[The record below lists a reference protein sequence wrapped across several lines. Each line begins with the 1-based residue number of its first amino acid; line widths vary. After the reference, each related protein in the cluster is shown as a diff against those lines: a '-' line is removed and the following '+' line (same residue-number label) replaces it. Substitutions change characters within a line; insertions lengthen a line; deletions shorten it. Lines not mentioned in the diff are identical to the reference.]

1 MEMSE
6 RELEK
11 DKEQLRILGTMI
23 TDSPITEEDRKVLWS
38 VAENLRKEA
47 IEDPDASYDDYAL
60 FMELLIN
67 KNNEANSNTLHG

>member
-1 MEMSE
+1 MSE

-23 TDSPITEEDRKVLWS
+23 TNSPISKEDRKVLWS

-60 FMELLIN
+60 FMELLTN
-67 KNNEANSNTLHG
+67 KENETNSNTLHG

>member
-11 DKEQLRILGTMI
+11 DKEQLRILETMI
-23 TDSPITEEDRKVLWS
+23 TDSPISKEDITVLWS

>member
-11 DKEQLRILGTMI
+11 DKEQLRILETMI
-23 TDSPITEEDRKVLWS
+23 TDSPISKEDITVLWS

-47 IEDPDASYDDYAL
+47 LEDPDASYDDYAL

-67 KNNEANSNTLHG
+67 KENEANSNTLHG

>member
-23 TDSPITEEDRKVLWS
+23 TNSPISKEDRKVLWS
-38 VAENLRKEA
+38 VAENLRREA
-47 IEDPDASYDDYAL
+47 LEDPDASYDDYAL

>member
-23 TDSPITEEDRKVLWS
+23 TDSPISKEDITVLWS

-67 KNNEANSNTLHG
+67 KENEANSNTLHG

>member
-23 TDSPITEEDRKVLWS
+23 TNSPISKEDRKVLWS

>member
-23 TDSPITEEDRKVLWS
+23 TDSPISKEDITVLWS

-67 KNNEANSNTLHG
+67 KINEANSNTLHG